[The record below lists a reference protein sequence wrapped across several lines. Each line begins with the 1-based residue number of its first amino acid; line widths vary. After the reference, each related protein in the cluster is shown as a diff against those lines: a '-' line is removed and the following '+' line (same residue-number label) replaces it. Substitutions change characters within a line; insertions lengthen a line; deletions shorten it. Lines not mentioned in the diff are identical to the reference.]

1 MRFFRRLL
9 TANKKIGLVFAQQQS
24 LILQSRSFAD
34 GHLYW
39 ERSVPYADI
48 ELHKKDLHADISKI
62 SRWVLIIPAYQCNTK
77 YAILPSTNS
86 AEIKQMLEYE
96 LPNILSYNSRAF
108 VWDFSIIDRQENG
121 SSKILIVLSPAAII
135 ERYVKNLLA
144 LGIKP
149 DNIIHSGM
157 FYAMLLSKQET
168 LTQSDSAGCLCL
180 NDGCLDFFAIEGGK
194 VTYLRGI
201 RLRNLSCTEKEVKR
215 FFSMLKGYK
224 SSDFPHRFFAINTEG
239 QGDNLTKSIET
250 TLDIS
255 IKKIKP
261 ADLHINIPTI
271 ADSFTTIGTEKI
283 QINLLP
289 QYLKEKQLRSSRSR
303 RWLWHSLKISLVL
316 FLILLCL
323 KVSIWRNS
331 RLLENY
337 RQRLSDISPVA
348 EKLQFLQQ
356 QLSIIENQLEGNTSA
371 IEIIFELFKTLPK
384 DITIHYL
391 SIERNEK
398 VRIRAQAKL
407 LSQSFDC
414 IGPLEESDFFENVV
428 QSYANQR
435 QIEDS
440 VLIDFEIVADIQKRR
455 SGEAK

>member
-1 MRFFRRLL
+1 MRFFRQLL
-9 TANKKIGLVFAQQQS
+9 TANKKIGLVFAQRQS

-48 ELHKKDLHADISKI
+48 ELHKKNLHTDISKI
-62 SRWVLIIPAYQCNTK
+62 SCWVLIIPAYQCNTK
-77 YAILPSTNS
+77 YAILPSVDS

-96 LPNILSYNSRAF
+96 LPNILSYNSLAF
-108 VWDFSIIDRQENG
+108 VWDFSIIDRRQNG
-121 SSKILIVLSPAAII
+121 SSKILIVLSPATII
-135 ERYVKNLLA
+135 ERYVKILSA

-157 FYAMLLSKQET
+157 FHALLLSKQET
-168 LTQSDSAGCLCL
+168 LTQSDSAGCFCL
-180 NDGCLDFFAIEGGK
+180 NDSCLDFFAIEDGK
-194 VTYLRGI
+194 VTFLRGI
-201 RLRNLSCTEKEVKR
+201 GPRKPSCEKPGVIEEETRR

-224 SSDFPHRFFAINTEG
+224 SSDSLHRFFAINTEG
-239 QGDNLTKSIET
+239 RDDDLTKTIET
-250 TLDIS
+250 SLDIS

-261 ADLHINIPTI
+261 ADLYINIS
-271 ADSFTTIGTEKI
+271 AVDTEKI

-289 QYLKEKQLRSSRSR
+289 QYLKEKQLRGSRAR
-303 RWLWHSLKISLVL
+303 RRLWHSLKISLVL

-323 KVSIWRNS
+323 KVSIWRNNL
-331 RLLENY
+331 LLESY

-356 QLSIIENQLEGNTSA
+356 QLSIIENQLQGNTSA

-391 SIERNEK
+391 SIERNKK

-414 IGPLEESDFFENVV
+414 IGPLEESDFFENVM

-455 SGEAK
+455 GGDAK